1 MYNKERPRN
10 RPRNVIEEEEGEHD
24 NFYEDSNIPF
34 NLNVPS
40 RPLVQD
46 WTFIRSDQFI
56 HRPLSKMEPFIL
68 NLDEISKVS
77 GKTYLRSCA
86 LKIAM

>member
-1 MYNKERPRN
+1 M
-10 RPRNVIEEEEGEHD
+10 EEENAEKD
-24 NFYEDSNIPF
+24 NFYEDSNTPF

-46 WTFIRSDQFI
+46 WTFIRGDQFI

-77 GKTYLRSCA
+77 GNTYLRSCV
-86 LKIAM
+86 LKIAMY

>member
-1 MYNKERPRN
+1 M
-10 RPRNVIEEEEGEHD
+10 EEEEGEHD
-24 NFYEDSNIPF
+24 NFYEDSKIPF

-46 WTFIRSDQFI
+46 WTFIRGDQFI

-86 LKIAM
+86 LKIAMY